1 MNEHSTRSIMS
12 CLYMRHRWANKKLSS
27 DKDAVPV
34 VLTVPNTIHL
44 GQEPRNQLLRRSTY
58 PHPR

>member
-1 MNEHSTRSIMS
+1 
-12 CLYMRHRWANKKLSS
+12 MRHRWANKKLSS

-58 PHPR
+58 PRPR